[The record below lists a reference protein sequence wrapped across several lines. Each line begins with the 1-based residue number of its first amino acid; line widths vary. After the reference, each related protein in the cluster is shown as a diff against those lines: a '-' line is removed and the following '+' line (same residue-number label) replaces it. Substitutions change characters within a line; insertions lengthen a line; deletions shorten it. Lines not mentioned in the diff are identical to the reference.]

1 MLIYILWT
9 IQETEDDERR
19 GRGQY
24 PLFPR
29 NIRGLGSP
37 LLKDLNFINHDHHR
51 SASSKRK
58 RQSHPYN
65 DSNDSSV
72 YGSRQSSLVASRWDE
87 LIEAAT
93 TRAVVEVEDHDCNT
107 HVYHRI
113 HDNNNNLV
121 RLPSVSMYFSPSLTF
136 TQQTPPSPPTTA
148 SSSHAPVLLAA
159 SPPSSRQSMH
169 SPSNRRL
176 MCATCDNLSPISESF
191 ACTECMSGFC
201 ADCAY
206 NSGRRGSCGECR
218 AVGAKFKPLRIV
230 VR

>member
-1 MLIYILWT
+1 M
-9 IQETEDDERR
+9 
-19 GRGQY
+19 
-24 PLFPR
+24 
-29 NIRGLGSP
+29 
-37 LLKDLNFINHDHHR
+37 NHDHHR

-58 RQSHPYN
+58 RQSHPYG

-93 TRAVVEVEDHDCNT
+93 TRAVVEVEDRDCNARA
-107 HVYHRI
+107 YHHI
-113 HDNNNNLV
+113 HDNNDTPV
-121 RLPSVSMYFSPSLTF
+121 RLPSISSCFSFPLTF

-148 SSSHAPVLLAA
+148 SSSHGPVLLTA
-159 SPPSSRQSMH
+159 SPPCSRQSMH

-176 MCATCDNLSPISESF
+176 MCATCDNLAPISESF